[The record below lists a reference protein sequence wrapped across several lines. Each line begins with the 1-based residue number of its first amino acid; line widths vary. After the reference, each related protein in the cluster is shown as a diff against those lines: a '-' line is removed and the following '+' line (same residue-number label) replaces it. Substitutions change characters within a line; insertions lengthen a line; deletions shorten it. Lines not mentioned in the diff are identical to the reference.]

1 MNVGET
7 DSRKADADT
16 KVGIRVCVRVLL
28 PPCWCPKLDC
38 LLGHPGARWQ
48 AWPDCPLGDMV
59 LALQLRI
66 TRSTKGATVAQA

>member
-1 MNVGET
+1 MC
-7 DSRKADADT
+7 
-16 KVGIRVCVRVLL
+16 VCVCVCVYVCCCHLAGA
-28 PPCWCPKLDC
+28 PKLDW

-59 LALQLRI
+59 LALELRI